1 MSRLVMIA
9 ASLSLFATYPA
20 YAAPAAKAAP
30 FPMAKDGTT
39 NIADCAKADVKF
51 RNECISK
58 SRPVTGAELYAQA
71 AAQKAAQ
78 EKTER
83 LAALKAAK
91 AAKAAAAAK
100 IAADKVAAAKAA
112 KAASIPAKVVGAPKG
127 FKISKDGTT
136 NINDCVKA
144 AANVRNECI
153 SRARP
158 LNTKQLAKFVASRTA
173 AETAIAAK
181 AAAPAAAK
189 PAVAAKA
196 AAPAIPVAVTA
207 APTKAATPALA
218 IGKGFKI
225 AKDGT
230 TSIADCASATPEFR
244 NECISRAR
252 PVPGSVIYAT
262 TPKPKS

>member
-1 MSRLVMIA
+1 MSRLIMIA
-9 ASLSLFATYPA
+9 ASLSLIAASPA

-30 FPMAKDGTT
+30 FPVAKDGTT

-78 EKTER
+78 EKKER
-83 LAALKAAK
+83 LAVLKAAK

-100 IAADKVAAAKAA
+100 TAADKVAVAKAA

-136 NINDCVKA
+136 NIKDCVKA
-144 AANVRNECI
+144 AAGVRNECI

-158 LNTKQLAKFVASRTA
+158 LTSKQLAKFVASRTA
-173 AETAIAAK
+173 AENAAAAK
-181 AAAPAAAK
+181 AAVPAATAKPVVAAK
-189 PAVAAKA
+189 PAPAKPAAVS
-196 AAPAIPVAVTA
+196 AAPA
-207 APTKAATPALA
+207 KAATPALA

-230 TSIADCASATPEFR
+230 TNIADCASATPEFR